1 MSLNLYAAGCATKP
15 STELKRKLNYD
26 QLLSQLNERS
36 SIKEWVDY
44 LRSHPECK
52 SKLFIDSGAFT
63 AYTKGKEVDVE
74 DYIKLINDIDD
85 CVKVFAQVD
94 KIPGRWGVKQTPEE
108 LAEAP
113 KLSWENYLYMVDK
126 VKSPKKLIPIF
137 HQGEDF
143 KWLKN
148 MLEYK
153 YSDGTY
159 IDYIGISCNKEY
171 ATSEWIEW
179 FKRCFKI
186 IHESSNPNV
195 KTHAFGMTSLKILE
209 QFPFTSA
216 DSTSWIRSASFGN
229 IILNYSYIYAS
240 SWNRSDPG
248 YILNLPKAVQD
259 EVKSKCKNYDMTYF
273 ELIDEAYTADR
284 NVVLDKISDL
294 ANKTK
299 KVFSKINI
307 DFAIP
312 SFENK
317 YIIDIK
323 EELTKNVKEA
333 VNSYIEKM
341 DNDSEKELVS
351 NTFDIFNAK
360 LNGGIINGKKEKGI
374 NAPVGIRACFNL
386 WSLNEW
392 VRNYEYRGTTSYESD
407 LW

>member
-1 MSLNLYAAGCATKP
+1 MGLDLYAAGCATKP
-15 STELKRKLNYD
+15 STELKRKLGYD

-36 SIKEWVDY
+36 SIKEWVNY
-44 LRSHPECK
+44 LRANPDCK

-63 AYTKGKEVDVE
+63 AYTKGKEVDVD
-74 DYIKLINDIDD
+74 DYIKLINEIDD

-113 KLSWENYLYMVDK
+113 RQSWENYLYMVER
-126 VKSPKKLIPIF
+126 VKSPKKLLPIF

-148 MLEYK
+148 MINYK
-153 YSDGTY
+153 YSDGSY

-171 ATSEWIEW
+171 STGEWIEW
-179 FKRCFKI
+179 FTKCFKI
-186 IHESSNPNV
+186 IHESLNPNV

-229 IILNYSYIYAS
+229 IILNYSAIYAS
-240 SWNRSDPG
+240 SWNRSDKG
-248 YILNLPKAVQD
+248 YILNQPKAIQD
-259 EVKSKCKNYDMTYF
+259 EVAAKCKNYDMTYF
-273 ELIDEAYTADR
+273 ELIDEAYTEDR
-284 NVVLDKISDL
+284 NIVLDKITQL
-294 ANKTK
+294 AQKTQK
-299 KVFSKINI
+299 ALGKVNI
-307 DFAIP
+307 KFEIP
-312 SFENK
+312 EYTNK

-323 EELTKNVKEA
+323 EELTKNVKTA
-333 VNSYIEKM
+333 TDSYLETCA
-341 DNDSEKELVS
+341 DESLKEVVQ
-351 NTFDIFNAK
+351 NTYEIFNVK
-360 LNGGIINGKKEKGI
+360 LNGGEFNGKKEKGI

-386 WSLNEW
+386 WSLKEW
-392 VRNYEYRGTTSYESD
+392 LNNYKYIGTTDYEAD